1 MTQAVLELLAEIEGL
16 LQKHNQWQTIPPTA
30 EKMASTEPFS
40 IDTLTFLEWLQW
52 VYLARLRAVIHA
64 GATLPQGAMVLP
76 YAQEALRADGIQI
89 PGLLSLIEQL
99 DDALQ

>member
-1 MTQAVLELLAEIEGL
+1 MTQAVLDLLTNIEGL
-16 LQKHNQWQTIPPTA
+16 LQKHNQWQTIPPSA

-52 VYLARLRAVIHA
+52 VYLARLRAIVHA
-64 GATLPQGAMVLP
+64 GGALPQGAMVLP
-76 YAQEALRADGIQI
+76 YAQEAMRADGIEI

-99 DDALQ
+99 DEALQ